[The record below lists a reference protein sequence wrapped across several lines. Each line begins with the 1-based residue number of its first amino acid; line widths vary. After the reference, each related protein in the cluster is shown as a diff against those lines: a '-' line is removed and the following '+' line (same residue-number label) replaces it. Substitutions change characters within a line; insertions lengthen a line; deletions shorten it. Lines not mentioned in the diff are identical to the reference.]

1 MPKNT
6 GIAIDVHVT
15 VESLDSQL
23 VQFPWILAYMLP
35 MQRVYR
41 KSKMIKRSVDQVTPA
56 KFWTLLIKYIHE
68 IHYKY

>member
-56 KFWTLLIKYIHE
+56 KF
-68 IHYKY
+68 

>member
-6 GIAIDVHVT
+6 GIAIDVHVA

-56 KFWTLLIKYIHE
+56 KF
-68 IHYKY
+68 